1 MDYTEE
7 RALAFRREF
16 SRRRGRNLAVVLPC
30 AALII
35 AFAMGGGALGFTGNA
50 RLVPPLV
57 LALIVVGV
65 SMRYWR
71 CPACDGYL
79 GKALNPVACRHCD
92 FTLRTS

>member
-1 MDYTEE
+1 MDHTEE
-7 RALAFRREF
+7 QALAFRQEF
-16 SRRRGRNLAVVLPC
+16 LRRRNRNLAVVLPG
-30 AALII
+30 AAAII
-35 AFAMGGGALGFTGNA
+35 ALAAGGGALGLTGNA
-50 RLVPPLV
+50 RLIPPFV